1 MKIAVILASMDIE
14 YVRETLQ
21 GIMEQANAENNDLYI
36 FNIYSNSDETLKHNE
51 GEYNLFSLINYRE
64 FDGVI
69 LFANMI
75 QGHSAFFK
83 IIETIR
89 QSGVPTI
96 CIDTDID
103 GFCHVGTDGYSGMR
117 DIVEH
122 FIVHHKMNKFAY
134 VSGLDFNSDSE
145 QRLRAFKDTLQEHGI
160 PLDEST
166 IYKGTFS
173 LDCGLKIGQQI
184 LERGELPQAVICAS
198 DSIAM
203 GVRRVLVDNGIKI
216 PEQVALAGFDN
227 AFEARNSVPVLT
239 TAQHNQRKI
248 GAEAAKKISMYIR
261 HNIVM
266 TSEDFPAPLII
277 GESCGCTSCNGVDEK
292 TVREQYIGLKEH
304 FETYLYETNMMVED
318 LNDSK
323 NYDDFI
329 ERLKP
334 HMEMLECKRFYMCLL
349 PEIVEEMKEEN
360 EKAIKDNWEEQYC
373 VEGYS
378 SEMCIILAYEE
389 GRFVERENIK
399 TSRMIPE
406 IEKVSE
412 EGSVYCFS
420 PLHHRERCLGYLIAE
435 GSKFVMESPL
445 YRTWLI
451 DLSNCLENFRKQA
464 VLQKLLKRVDS
475 MYVKDALTGL
485 YNRFGF
491 ERYTK
496 ESFRK
501 CIEENIG
508 FMILFVDLDGLKKI
522 NDQNGHEKGD
532 LAISTV
538 AAALRESC
546 IGEEICARFGG
557 DEYVV
562 YAQGYV
568 EQDAVE
574 FGKRLEK
581 RLQQYNE
588 QLKQSFE
595 ISASYGF
602 MIVYP
607 KKGDTID
614 SYINMADDQMYL
626 QKKEKKKKRQE
637 Y

>member
-14 YVRETLQ
+14 YVRETLL
-21 GIMEQANAENNDLYI
+21 GIMEQAKLEKSDLYI

-64 FDGVI
+64 FDGLI
-69 LFANMI
+69 IFANMI

-83 IIETIR
+83 IMETIR
-89 QSGVPTI
+89 RSGIPTV

-103 GFCHVGTDGYSGMR
+103 GFCHVGTDGYSGMKE
-117 DIVEH
+117 IVLH
-122 FIVHHKMNKFAY
+122 FIEQHQMRDFVY
-134 VSGLDFNSDSE
+134 ISGLDFNSDSE
-145 QRLRAFKDTLQEHGI
+145 QRLRAFKDVLQEKGI
-160 PLDEST
+160 PLDENN

-173 LDCGLKIGQQI
+173 LDCGLKAGQQI
-184 LERGELPQAVICAS
+184 LEREKLPQAVICAS

-203 GVRRVLVDNGIKI
+203 GVRRIFMENGIDI
-216 PEQVALAGFDN
+216 PKQVALAGFDN

-239 TAQHNQRKI
+239 TAQHDQRKI
-248 GAEAAKKISMYIR
+248 GMEAAKKINMYIN

-266 TSEDFPAPLII
+266 TSEDFPAPLVI
-277 GESCGCTSCNGVDEK
+277 GESCGCSSCNKIDEK

-304 FETYLYETNMMVED
+304 FEKYLYENNMMVEN

-323 NYDDFI
+323 NYYDFM
-329 ERLKP
+329 ERLKT
-334 HMEMLECKRFYMCLL
+334 HIEMLECKRFYMCLL
-349 PEIVEEMKEEN
+349 PEIVEEMKGEN
-360 EKAIKDNWEEQYC
+360 EKAIRDNREEHYL

-378 SEMCIILAYEE
+378 PEMCVVLAYEN
-389 GRFVERENIK
+389 GKFVERGKIN
-399 TSRMIPE
+399 TSQMIPK
-406 IEKVSE
+406 IEKESE

-420 PLHHRERCLGYLIAE
+420 PLHHRERCLGYLIVE
-435 GSKFVMESPL
+435 ESEFVMKSPL

-464 VLQKLLKRVDS
+464 VLQQLLKRVDS

-496 ESFRK
+496 TSFQH
-501 CIEENIG
+501 CIESNKC
-508 FMILFVDLDGLKKI
+508 FMILFIDLDGLKKI

-532 LAISTV
+532 LAITTV

-562 YAQGYV
+562 YAQDYT
-568 EQDAVE
+568 EQDAIDFE
-574 FGKRLEK
+574 NRLEE
-581 RLQQYNE
+581 RLLYYNE
-588 QLKQSFE
+588 LLKQNFL
-595 ISASYGF
+595 ISASHGF
-602 MIVYP
+602 KIVFP
-607 KKGDTID
+607 KQGDTID
-614 SYINMADDQMYL
+614 GYINMADDQMYL
-626 QKKEKKKKRQE
+626 KKKEKKKNCR
-637 Y
+637 